1 MDLPEILNRLQISG
15 ETEAPSP
22 SLLPGPPVATVLSQ
36 IQELL
41 QAGKSSKTKEDILQD
56 VMRLFETADSL
67 WLFSSCCHSE
77 GPDLGKVYVG
87 FTGTLVQYAALP
99 HCETDSGELCES
111 WYSSV
116 PGKACTV
123 AGVLLRLVRR
133 LGASNVVLPCG
144 STAAPVRSLVRKLL
158 PPVFVFSAAH
168 VQGLPW
174 TDAQSELAA
183 RELLAAS
190 VQTAGCET
198 LTELL
203 CGKTS
208 GDDEGILGPVLE
220 LLKPEMQKE
229 TWKLNQATKHVFSWT
244 LIQVSRPWL
253 CSYLDWVF
261 PPSLLISD
269 DYRTE
274 NKVLGVHC
282 LHHIVLNV
290 PAAALRQFNRAQVLY
305 HALFNHLYT
314 PEAQLIQAVLPCLL
328 DLLSVLEKPPQKAGD
343 PRKATRYDEVLR
355 LVLTHMEMEHKIP
368 LRRVYARNIPP
379 FIDRLGILIV
389 RHLKRLERV
398 IVGYLEVYDGPE
410 EVARLYTLQALENTI
425 QHAWPRMAS
434 RLDVLVKSLLRLI
447 YDVCTDCSPT
457 PQAVKEDLLQRAAH
471 CLILLH
477 RCCDHELQTVLAGV
491 HSTCPEARVL
501 ECIEKIQQ
509 DVRRQEANV
518 EWSN

>member
-1 MDLPEILNRLQISG
+1 MDLPEILNRLQLSG
-15 ETEAPSP
+15 ETDAPSP
-22 SLLPGPPVATVLSQ
+22 SLLPGLPVAKVLSQ

-41 QAGKSSKTKEDILQD
+41 QDEKTSKTKEDVLQD
-56 VMRLFETADSL
+56 TMRLFESADSQ
-67 WLFSSCCHSE
+67 WLFSNCCHSE
-77 GPDLGKVYVG
+77 GSDLGKVYVD
-87 FTGTLVQYAALP
+87 FTGVLVQYAALP
-99 HCETDSGELCES
+99 HCETESEELSES
-111 WYSSV
+111 WCSII

-133 LGASNVVLPCG
+133 LGAANVVLPCS
-144 STAAPVRSLVRKLL
+144 STADPVRSLLCKLL
-158 PPVFVFSAAH
+158 PPVFVFCAAH
-168 VQGLPW
+168 MQGLPW
-174 TDAQSELAA
+174 TNVQSELAA

-203 CGKTS
+203 CGKS
-208 GDDEGILGPVLE
+208 SDDDDEGILGAVLE
-220 LLKPEMQKE
+220 LLKPEMKKE

-244 LIQVSRPWL
+244 LIQ
-253 CSYLDWVF
+253 
-261 PPSLLISD
+261 
-269 DYRTE
+269 
-274 NKVLGVHC
+274 
-282 LHHIVLNV
+282 
-290 PAAALRQFNRAQVLY
+290 PAAALRQFNRAHVLY

-314 PEAQLIQAVLPCLL
+314 PEAHLIQAVLPCLL

-379 FIDRLGILIV
+379 FIERLGIVIV

-447 YDVCTDCSPT
+447 YDVSTDCSPT
-457 PQAVKEDLLQRAAH
+457 PQAVREDLLQRAVH

-477 RCCDHELQTVLAGV
+477 HCCDQELRTALAGV
-491 HSTCPEARVL
+491 HRTCPVTRVL
-501 ECIEKIQQ
+501 ECIEKVQQ
-509 DVRRQEANV
+509 DTQ
-518 EWSN
+518 

>member
-1 MDLPEILNRLQISG
+1 MDLPEILNRLQLSG
-15 ETEAPSP
+15 ETDAPSP
-22 SLLPGPPVATVLSQ
+22 SLLPGLPVAKVLSQ

-41 QAGKSSKTKEDILQD
+41 QDEKTSKTKEDVLQD
-56 VMRLFETADSL
+56 TMRLFESADSQ
-67 WLFSSCCHSE
+67 WLFSNCCHSE
-77 GPDLGKVYVG
+77 GSDLGKVYVD
-87 FTGTLVQYAALP
+87 FTGVLVQYAALP
-99 HCETDSGELCES
+99 HCETESEELSES
-111 WYSSV
+111 WCSII

-133 LGASNVVLPCG
+133 LGAANVVLPCS
-144 STAAPVRSLVRKLL
+144 STADPVRSLLCKLL
-158 PPVFVFSAAH
+158 PPVFVFCAAH
-168 VQGLPW
+168 MQGLPW
-174 TDAQSELAA
+174 TNVQSELAA

-203 CGKTS
+203 CGKS
-208 GDDEGILGPVLE
+208 SDDDDEGILGAVLE
-220 LLKPEMQKE
+220 LLKPEMKKE

-253 CSYLDWVF
+253 CAYLDWVF

-290 PAAALRQFNRAQVLY
+290 PAAALRQFNRAHVLY

-314 PEAQLIQAVLPCLL
+314 PEAHLIQAVLPCLL

-379 FIDRLGILIV
+379 FIERLGIVIV

-447 YDVCTDCSPT
+447 YDVSTDCSPT
-457 PQAVKEDLLQRAAH
+457 PQAVREDLLQRAVH

-477 RCCDHELQTVLAGV
+477 HCCDQELRTALAGV
-491 HSTCPEARVL
+491 HRTCPVTRVL
-501 ECIEKIQQ
+501 ECIEKVQQ
-509 DVRRQEANV
+509 DTQ
-518 EWSN
+518 